1 MTRKWSRRSIGALSR
16 RDAASHFGA
25 VDADAREMP
34 ARLIALLVRP
44 TSPPLW
50 LGIVVAAT
58 VITVETAVVHQLD
71 TVAPQ
76 NAFGAVFLLGVLVV
90 SARWGFVLSVMTT
103 LVSAVVYV
111 YFHLQVAGSLL
122 PTKPGDWVAILVFLP
137 VALVANL
144 MAGQARL
151 RTAEAVLRRR
161 EAEVS
166 RDELGVLA
174 AHQAALRR
182 VATLAARGVS
192 PPEVF
197 TAVAEELT
205 LWLHVVNAVLLRND
219 GDGTGTLVAVRYEPG
234 VTGMSDTGDRIPME
248 GDDVGAIVLRTG
260 RAARID
266 NHEHVGGEVATRI
279 REGGFGSIVG
289 VPIVVDSR
297 VWGAAIVGSRCAEP
311 LPPDT
316 EARLGDFADLVAT
329 AIANA
334 VTRAELLASR
344 ARIVAASDEARRRLE
359 RDLHDGAQ
367 QRLVS
372 LGLEVRMTE
381 ASVPAEWVDVKEQLS
396 AIASGL
402 KGVSEDLRELS
413 HGIHPAILSKG
424 GLVSAVRTLAR
435 RSAVP
440 VTLDVAIED
449 RFAESV
455 EVAAYYV
462 VAEALTNAAKHAR
475 ASEVSVSL
483 GTQDGILHLVIRDD
497 GVGGASSAAGSG
509 LLGLQDRVEAL
520 GGHLRITSPPGH
532 GTTLDI
538 TIPVAGE

>member
-1 MTRKWSRRSIGALSR
+1 
-16 RDAASHFGA
+16 
-25 VDADAREMP
+25 
-34 ARLIALLVRP
+34 
-44 TSPPLW
+44 
-50 LGIVVAAT
+50 
-58 VITVETAVVHQLD
+58 
-71 TVAPQ
+71 
-76 NAFGAVFLLGVLVV
+76 
-90 SARWGFVLSVMTT
+90 
-103 LVSAVVYV
+103 
-111 YFHLQVAGSLL
+111 
-122 PTKPGDWVAILVFLP
+122 
-137 VALVANL
+137 
-144 MAGQARL
+144 
-151 RTAEAVLRRR
+151 
-161 EAEVS
+161 
-166 RDELGVLA
+166 
-174 AHQAALRR
+174 
-182 VATLAARGVS
+182 
-192 PPEVF
+192 
-197 TAVAEELT
+197 
-205 LWLHVVNAVLLRND
+205 
-219 GDGTGTLVAVRYEPG
+219 
-234 VTGMSDTGDRIPME
+234 
-248 GDDVGAIVLRTG
+248 
-260 RAARID
+260 
-266 NHEHVGGEVATRI
+266 
-279 REGGFGSIVG
+279 
-289 VPIVVDSR
+289 

-424 GLVSAVRTLAR
+424 GLGSAVRTLAR